1 MWDFYFSL
9 CSRGYFFIGQ
19 LTTALFHKYLLQTS
33 SFVVNNVPPNLCRY
47 LLSLPDTPSFI
58 LHHNHRGNRHK
69 LRYRS
74 KYTAFVLYLL
84 IYPSSG
90 RAGKFNIVFLFVLF
104 NLSECQQKRGSYIKI
119 QRKAQSKL
127 YASNFP
133 MWVGKFAN
141 SHLCEAL
148 FERP

>member
-1 MWDFYFSL
+1 MFPQISVGTFSA
-9 CSRGYFFIGQ
+9 Y
-19 LTTALFHKYLLQTS
+19 LTLQALYCIIIIAGIAINCAIEVSTH
-33 SFVVNNVPPNLCRY
+33 
-47 LLSLPDTPSFI
+47 
-58 LHHNHRGNRHK
+58 
-69 LRYRS
+69 
-74 KYTAFVLYLL
+74 YTAFVLYLL

-90 RAGKFNIVFLFVLF
+90 RAGKFKIVFLFILF